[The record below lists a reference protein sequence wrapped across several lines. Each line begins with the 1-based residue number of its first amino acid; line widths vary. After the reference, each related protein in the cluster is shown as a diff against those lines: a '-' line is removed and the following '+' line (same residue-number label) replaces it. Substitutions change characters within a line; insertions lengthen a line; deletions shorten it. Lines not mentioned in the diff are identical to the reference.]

1 MGADVEVG
9 PPVVGDRASGIV
21 IDLGEDDE
29 SRVISECREWVVERG
44 LAEGIE
50 SHELVD
56 EETGDVLAIFDL
68 AWPDGVQ
75 LELTEPVA
83 LLLNEPPDVGRVAAE
98 HGFRFFTTVEAL
110 QAYVESEVLESEA
123 A

>member
-1 MGADVEVG
+1 MYDHLAA
-9 PPVVGDRASGIV
+9 RT
-21 IDLGEDDE
+21 
-29 SRVISECREWVVERG
+29 ECRDWVVERG

-50 SHELVD
+50 NYELVD
-56 EETGDVLAIFDL
+56 EETDEALAIFDL

-83 LLLNEPPDVGRVAAE
+83 LLLNEPPDVQRVAAE
-98 HGFRFFTTVEAL
+98 RGFRSFTTVDAL
-110 QAYVESEVLESEA
+110 KAYIETEVLEDEA